1 MIYIMLGGP
10 ATGKGTRSEILSS
23 ELNIPHISTGE
34 ILREKAI
41 SDLNIK
47 EKLEQGILIPDEI
60 INEMLFERL
69 KQEDCKKGFVLD
81 GYPRK
86 MEQVYAFED
95 MIKKLNMEITEVI
108 ELQVP
113 KELAFRRI
121 LERKECPKCGKA
133 FGIDF
138 PSKDGDNCDNCG
150 EKLVVRSDD
159 TKEVLEKRIE
169 TYNKMSKP
177 IIEYYKSKNL
187 HTVVDASNHPEKVLK
202 NI

>member
-10 ATGKGTRSEILSS
+10 ATGKGTRSEILSN

-34 ILREKAI
+34 ILREKSN

-47 EKLEQGILIPDEI
+47 EQLKKGMLISDDI
-60 INEMLFERL
+60 INEMLFNRL

-86 MEQVYAFED
+86 MEQVYALED
-95 MIKKLNMEITEVI
+95 MLKTLNMEITEVI
-108 ELQVP
+108 ELQIP
-113 KELAFRRI
+113 KELAFKRI

-138 PSKDGDNCDNCG
+138 PSKNGTDCDNCG
-150 EKLVVRSDD
+150 EKLIVRSDD

-177 IIEYYKSKNL
+177 IIEYYKNKNI
-187 HTVVDASNHPEKVLK
+187 HTIVDASNHPERVLK
-202 NI
+202 SI